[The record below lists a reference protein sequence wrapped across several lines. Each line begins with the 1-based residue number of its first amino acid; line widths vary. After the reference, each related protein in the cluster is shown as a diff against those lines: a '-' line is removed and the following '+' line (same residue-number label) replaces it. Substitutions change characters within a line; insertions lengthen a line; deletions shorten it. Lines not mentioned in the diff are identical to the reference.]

1 MKKSILLL
9 LIPFKIF
16 GQLQI
21 DFNDNSLSQWFGD
34 TSHYQIDSL
43 QQLQLFGLNQSS
55 TSTIYHPSR
64 AILNGKWQFDVSM
77 DFNPFSSN
85 YCQIFLCMDED
96 LNSYFVRLGGS
107 DDEVSLFKSS
117 NNQNSEIIDGT
128 NDLLDLD
135 SVKITVKVERDSIG
149 NWHLWTKSKDSQW
162 SLQGSSFE
170 NSFNMSQSFAI
181 SCTYTTTRSQEFF
194 FDNIS
199 ISGTSFIDTFDVPKV
214 NDIIINEILFNPIDG
229 DNDFVEIYNRS
240 NKTLNIQNL
249 SLGNYYGGRPDN
261 FKVIKSNFHLIEPS
275 EIIVLSSSLE
285 NLIFYHPDAV
295 VDKVIELENMP
306 SYNNDEG
313 TVVLTLDTTIID
325 EFNYFESL
333 HFPYLNSVD
342 GVSLERID
350 SEVESNRHDN
360 WHSASEQNGF
370 SSPTLKNSQK
380 KQLTN
385 ELEVLEL
392 NPKIISPDN
401 DGQNDFLQ
409 IDLKFEKS
417 GYNATI
423 LIFDSQGILIN
434 SLVSSV
440 FLGAESTF
448 YWNGLNQNEQ
458 VVQKG
463 RYILL
468 LEAIHPQAASI
479 VQKKTVVIDY

>member
-1 MKKSILLL
+1 
-9 LIPFKIF
+9 
-16 GQLQI
+16 
-21 DFNDNSLSQWFGD
+21 
-34 TSHYQIDSL
+34 
-43 QQLQLFGLNQSS
+43 
-55 TSTIYHPSR
+55 
-64 AILNGKWQFDVSM
+64 
-77 DFNPFSSN
+77 
-85 YCQIFLCMDED
+85 
-96 LNSYFVRLGGS
+96 
-107 DDEVSLFKSS
+107 
-117 NNQNSEIIDGT
+117 
-128 NDLLDLD
+128 
-135 SVKITVKVERDSIG
+135 
-149 NWHLWTKSKDSQW
+149 
-162 SLQGSSFE
+162 
-170 NSFNMSQSFAI
+170 MSQSFAI
-181 SCTYTTTRSQEFF
+181 SCTYTTTRSQKFF
-194 FDNIS
+194 FVNIS
-199 ISGTSFIDTFDVPKV
+199 ISGTSFIDTFDVPKA

-434 SLVSSV
+434 SLVISV